1 LLPVHVANNY
11 IATSECTKC
20 RGKQIT
26 TAFEVFGGK
35 PHIVGNALGI
45 RIEEYQRQKH
55 DVKQTIRMTQDK
67 IQSQHP
73 LPLHK

>member
-26 TAFEVFGGK
+26 TAFEAFGGK
-35 PHIVGNALGI
+35 QHIVGNALGI
-45 RIEEYQRQKH
+45 RIEEYQR
-55 DVKQTIRMTQDK
+55 
-67 IQSQHP
+67 
-73 LPLHK
+73 